1 MNEQRF
7 KPSKY
12 ACHTWDTKTDKD
24 YYVMSENVTCQ
35 DMIDEI
41 ENLEKEKEGWKY
53 SCCAFIN
60 ADSVLS
66 MDCQIVQEA
75 IFDLEKAINN
85 NKNNTKNE
93 QIYVEN
99 CLLNLKQK
107 FNELNNHRIRAL
119 TPTKNW
125 VIDDDY

>member
-1 MNEQRF
+1 MNKRF

-12 ACHTWDTKTDKD
+12 AHHTHDTKTDKH
-24 YYVMSENVTCQ
+24 YYVTPE
-35 DMIDEI
+35 MIGCPPLFNEI
-41 ENLEKEKEGWKY
+41 ENLEKEKEGWKH

-93 QIYVEN
+93 KIYVEN

-107 FNELNNHRIRAL
+107 FNELNDHRIRTLA
-119 TPTKNW
+119 PTENW